1 MTPMKRIL
9 PWALVVAAILLTG
22 AIRLRL
28 LDVPLERDEGEYA
41 YSGQLMLE
49 GVPPYSAAYNMKF
62 PGTYAAYALIMAA
75 FGQTIGG
82 IHLGLLLIN
91 VATVLLLFALGRRLL
106 GDVAGAVAASSFALL
121 SVSQM
126 VNGVF
131 AHATHFVMLPVVAGW
146 LLILVAL
153 APGRGRRGAAALLV
167 AAGVLFGVAL
177 IMKQHAVFFV
187 PFGMALPYLARRRD
201 GGAPVRALRE
211 TAWFTAGAT
220 LPFVVMCALLVRA
233 GVFGA
238 FRFWTFD
245 YARQYV
251 TEVPIGD
258 GLLFLAEVFPGI
270 IAPSLPIWIVALL
283 GVVALF
289 LDERAARHRT
299 PLLLFAG
306 ASFLAICPGF
316 YFRPHY
322 FVLLLP
328 AAGLLAGVAVET
340 GARLVSG
347 GGDDAAGD
355 SGGDDRLTLLLPLL
369 LFVVVAAVQVA
380 RERAFFFR
388 MTPVQASRNTYGE
401 NPFPEAVEIART
413 LRERTLP
420 TDTIAVLG
428 SEPEIY
434 FYAGRRSATGYIYM
448 YGLMEDQPFALRM
461 QQEMITEIEKADP
474 AYLVF
479 VNIFYSWSTRQGSP
493 ARVFEWFADYARR
506 NYEPAGFV
514 EILPDGTSAAYWD
527 DAARDHAPQSPNYIT
542 IFKRRPGSS
551 SE

>member
-1 MTPMKRIL
+1 MKRWL
-9 PWALVVAAILLTG
+9 PWVLVIGTILLTG

-28 LDVPLERDEGEYA
+28 LDAPLERDEGEYA
-41 YSGQLMLE
+41 YAGQLLLQ

-82 IHLGLLLIN
+82 IHLGLLLVNI
-91 VATVLLLFALGRRLL
+91 ATILLLFLLGRRLL
-106 GDVAGAVAASSFALL
+106 GEVAGAVAAASYALL
-121 SVSQM
+121 SISQM

-131 AHATHFVMLPVVAGW
+131 AHATHFVVLPVVAGW
-146 LLILVAL
+146 LLALAAL
-153 APGRGRRGAAALLV
+153 APGRGRRGATAFLLV
-167 AAGVLFGVAL
+167 AGMLFGIAL

-201 GGAPVRALRE
+201 GGWRVRTLRE
-211 TAWFTAGAT
+211 TAWFTVGAA
-220 LPFVVMCALLVRA
+220 LPFVVMCGLLARA

-251 TEVPIGD
+251 TEVPVGD
-258 GLLFLAEVFPGI
+258 GLAFLAAVFPGV
-270 IAPSLPIWIVALL
+270 IAPSLPIWILALL
-283 GVVALF
+283 GVVAL
-289 LDERAARHRT
+289 LRDERAARHRT
-299 PLLLFAG
+299 ELLLFAG

-328 AAGLLAGVAVET
+328 AAGLLAGVAIAA
-340 GARLVSG
+340 GARLLG
-347 GGDDAAGD
+347 DAAGE
-355 SGGDDRLTLLLPLL
+355 DDRLTVLLPLL
-369 LFVVVAAVQVA
+369 LFAVMASVQVA

-401 NPFPEAVEIART
+401 NPFPEAVAIARA
-413 LRERTLP
+413 LRERTAP
-420 TDTIAVLG
+420 ADTIAVLG

-461 QQEMITEIEKADP
+461 QQEMIAAIEKAAP

-479 VNIFYSWSTRQGSP
+479 VNISYSWSTRQGSP
-493 ARVFEWFADYARR
+493 TLVFEWFADYARR

-514 EILPDGTSAAYWD
+514 EILPDGTTASYWD

-542 IFKRRPGSS
+542 IFRRRLRI
-551 SE
+551 